1 MTKLDKLIQELCPD
15 GVQFLRIPELFTT
28 RNGYTP
34 SKANIEFWENGTIP
48 WFRME
53 DIRANGRILTEAT
66 QCVSKKAVKGRVFPE
81 NSIIVATSA
90 TIGEHALIKVP
101 SLANQRFTYLV
112 LKDEFKSSVDM
123 MFIFYYC
130 FKLDEY
136 CKTHL
141 NQGNFASVDMKQF
154 AEFHFPVPP
163 LPVQREIVRILDNFT
178 ELTAELIAELIAEL
192 TARKHQYAYYRD
204 KLLTHSSETKI
215 CKLADVCESIADGDH
230 MPPPKADDGIPFITI
245 SNITEQNR
253 FFKHDV
259 CTQLLL

>member
-34 SKANIEFWENGTIP
+34 SKANSEFWENGTIP

-53 DIRANGRILTEAT
+53 DIRANGQILTEAT

-112 LKDEFKSSVDM
+112 LKDEFKSIACLTETEDSLLMWSHYANNHCGMCV
-123 MFIFYYC
+123 
-130 FKLDEY
+130 EY
-136 CKTHL
+136 
-141 NQGNFASVDMKQF
+141 D
-154 AEFHFPVPP
+154 
-163 LPVQREIVRILDNFT
+163 
-178 ELTAELIAELIAEL
+178 
-192 TARKHQYAYYRD
+192 
-204 KLLTHSSETKI
+204 LL
-215 CKLADVCESIADGDH
+215 SI
-230 MPPPKADDGIPFITI
+230 
-245 SNITEQNR
+245 NEQLK
-253 FFKHDV
+253 F
-259 CTQLLL
+259 